1 MEERGGEGGGVE
13 EEGTGGGVEEGGRVR
28 LLLQLQLLL
37 AELQATVLLPLPEAL
52 LVLSSTSLGTPSINT
67 SVSFSWL

>member
-1 MEERGGEGGGVE
+1 MEERGGEAGGVE

-37 AELQATVLLPLPEAL
+37 AELQATVLLPL

>member
-37 AELQATVLLPLPEAL
+37 AELPLPEAL